1 MTTTTTVNKLKSD
14 SLLAAE
20 DFKLN
25 LTTKMTLN
33 ICGVHLAS
41 ENQTKRNS
49 KGKAKST
56 KRTTCNIVNCVL
68 PRSLT

>member
-14 SLLAAE
+14 SHLAAE

-25 LTTKMTLN
+25 LTTKMSFN

-41 ENQTKRNS
+41 NHQTKRNS
-49 KGKAKST
+49 KRKANST
-56 KRTTCNIVNCVL
+56 KRTACNIVNCVL